1 MKPDVM
7 IRIALL
13 SLALAA
19 VPAGAAI
26 DIYQFDSNAQQDRFH
41 RLTEEL
47 RCPKCQNQSIA
58 DSDAEISQDMRE
70 RVARMIRESHSDE
83 EIVGFFVA
91 RYGDFVSYRP
101 PLNAKTAIL
110 WVGPLSLLLLG
121 GVGIVLLVRR
131 ASREAEE
138 DDQ

>member
-1 MKPDVM
+1 MK
-7 IRIALL
+7 RFFLSALL
-13 SLALAA
+13 ASLLPVAALAA
-19 VPAGAAI
+19 I
-26 DIYQFDSNAQQDRFH
+26 DVYQFDNEQQEQRF
-41 RLTEEL
+41 RVLTEEL

-70 RVARMIRESHSDE
+70 RVARMIREGHSDE
-83 EIVGFFVA
+83 EIVTFFVD

-101 PLNAKTAIL
+101 PFNPRTAIL
-110 WVGPLSLLLLG
+110 WVGPLTLLLLG

>member
-70 RVARMIRESHSDE
+70 RVARMIREGHSDE

>member
-1 MKPDVM
+1 MSNGSM
-7 IRIALL
+7 IRSLL
-13 SLALAA
+13 LLLALIAM
-19 VPAGAAI
+19 PAGAAI

-41 RLTEEL
+41 SLSKQL

-70 RVARMIRESHSDE
+70 RVARMIREGHSDE
-83 EIVGFFVA
+83 EIVAFFVD

-101 PLNAKTAIL
+101 PFNSKTAIL

-121 GVGIVLLVRR
+121 GVGVLLLVRR
-131 ASREAEE
+131 ASQEAEE
-138 DDQ
+138 DD

>member
-1 MKPDVM
+1 MRGRV
-7 IRIALL
+7 
-13 SLALAA
+13 
-19 VPAGAAI
+19 
-26 DIYQFDSNAQQDRFH
+26 DRM
-41 RLTEEL
+41 
-47 RCPKCQNQSIA
+47 S
-58 DSDAEISQDMRE
+58 RE
-70 RVARMIRESHSDE
+70 GISDE
-83 EIVGFFVA
+83 EVVGFVVA
-91 RYGDFVSYRP
+91 RCGDFGSDRR

>member
-1 MKPDVM
+1 M
-7 IRIALL
+7 RFALL
-13 SLALAA
+13 LLTLVCA
-19 VPAGAAI
+19 PAGAAI
-26 DIYQFDSNAQQDRFH
+26 DIYQFDNDAQQDRFH

-70 RVARMIRESHSDE
+70 RVARMIREGHSDE
-83 EIVGFFVA
+83 EIVTFFVD

-101 PLNAKTAIL
+101 PFNPRTAIL
-110 WVGPLSLLLLG
+110 WVGPLTLLLLG

>member
-1 MKPDVM
+1 MSTDSYAALKVTEVM
-7 IRIALL
+7 
-13 SLALAA
+13 AA
-19 VPAGAAI
+19 APSWAAI
-26 DIYQFDSNAQQDRFH
+26 DIYQFDSDAQQDRFH

-70 RVARMIRESHSDE
+70 RVARMIREGHSDE
-83 EIVGFFVA
+83 EIVTFFVD

-101 PLNAKTAIL
+101 PFNPRTAIL
-110 WVGPLSLLLLG
+110 WVGPLTLLLLG

>member
-1 MKPDVM
+1 V
-7 IRIALL
+7 IRLAILL
-13 SLALAA
+13 LALTAA
-19 VPAGAAI
+19 PSWAAI
-26 DIYQFDSNAQQDRFH
+26 DIYQFDSDAQQDRFH

-70 RVARMIRESHSDE
+70 RVARMIREGPSDE
-83 EIVGFFVA
+83 EIVTFFVDG
-91 RYGDFVSYRP
+91 YGDFVSYRP
-101 PLNAKTAIL
+101 PFNPRTAIL
-110 WVGPLSLLLLG
+110 WVGPLTLLLLG